1 MEKINMDDTKIENK
15 QEEKV
20 EYVTKKDF
28 EALQNILLEALG
40 KKEKEEVKPTFDS
53 NLETIKKENL
63 TKEQMKNEL
72 VLDEFFEDAN
82 LYNYTEDEKRAMVN
96 VSKEELE
103 LINMNKL
110 SSYDDINKFMSKA
123 QQREIDNVLKN
134 GSKQDKI
141 NFKYTFLDYFKEA
154 KDKFDE
160 FNLQKEKELGVELSK
175 KGYTKQ
181 GSNNNKF
188 TIDKVND
195 SGLKKL
201 LANIDSKYFN

>member
-1 MEKINMDDTKIENK
+1 MDDSKIENK

-28 EALQNILLEALG
+28 DALQNTLLELLS

-53 NLETIKKENL
+53 NLEAIKKENL
-63 TKEQMKNEL
+63 TKEQMKHEL
-72 VLDEFFEDAN
+72 ALDEFFEDAN

-96 VSKEELE
+96 ISKEELE

-134 GSKQDKI
+134 GSKQDKL

-154 KDKFDE
+154 KEKFDE
-160 FNLQKEKELGVELSK
+160 FNTQKEKELGVELSK

-195 SGLKKL
+195 SELKKL

>member
-1 MEKINMDDTKIENK
+1 MEDNKSEVK

-28 EALQNILLEALG
+28 DALVSMLLEN
-40 KKEKEEVKPTFDS
+40 KKEKEEVKPTYDS
-53 NLETIKKENL
+53 NLEAIKKENL
-63 TKEQMKNEL
+63 TKEQMKHEL
-72 VLDEFFEDAN
+72 ALDEFFEDAN

-96 VSKEELE
+96 ISKEELE

-110 SSYDDINKFMSKA
+110 ASYDDINKFMSKS

-134 GSKQDKI
+134 GSKQDKLS
-141 NFKYTFLDYFKEA
+141 FKYTFLDYFKEA
-154 KDKFDE
+154 KDKFEE

-201 LANIDSKYFN
+201 LANIDNKYFN

>member
-53 NLETIKKENL
+53 NLESIKKENL

-96 VSKEELE
+96 ISKEELE

-110 SSYDDINKFMSKA
+110 SSYDDINKFMSKS

-134 GSKQDKI
+134 GSKQDKL

-160 FNLQKEKELGVELSK
+160 FNTQKEKELGVELSK

>member
-1 MEKINMDDTKIENK
+1 MDDSKIENK

-28 EALQNILLEALG
+28 DALQNTLLELLS
-40 KKEKEEVKPTFDS
+40 KKEKEEVKPTYDS

-96 VSKEELE
+96 ISKEELE

-134 GSKQDKI
+134 GSKQDKL

-160 FNLQKEKELGVELSK
+160 FNTQKEKELGVELSK

-188 TIDKVND
+188 TVDNVND
-195 SGLKKL
+195 SELKKL

>member
-1 MEKINMDDTKIENK
+1 MEDNKSEVK

-28 EALQNILLEALG
+28 DALVSMLLEN
-40 KKEKEEVKPTFDS
+40 KKEKEEVKPTYDS
-53 NLETIKKENL
+53 NLEAIKKENL
-63 TKEQMKNEL
+63 TKEQMKHEL
-72 VLDEFFEDAN
+72 ALDEFFEDAN

-96 VSKEELE
+96 ISKEELE

-110 SSYDDINKFMSKA
+110 ASYEDINKFMSKA

-134 GSKQDKI
+134 GSKQDKL

-154 KDKFDE
+154 KEKLDE

-175 KGYTKQ
+175 KGFRTI
-181 GSNNNKF
+181 NNDNK
-188 TIDKVND
+188 TLQVETMKN
-195 SGLKKL
+195 SYLKSQIQQL
-201 LANIDSKYFN
+201 QQRGII

>member
-1 MEKINMDDTKIENK
+1 MEDNKSEVK

-28 EALQNILLEALG
+28 EALQNILLEVLG
-40 KKEKEEVKPTFDS
+40 KKEKEEVKPNFDS
-53 NLETIKKENL
+53 NLEAIKKENL

-96 VSKEELE
+96 ISKEELE

-110 SSYDDINKFMSKA
+110 SSYDDINKFMSKS

-134 GSKQDKI
+134 GSKQDKL

-160 FNLQKEKELGVELSK
+160 FNTQKEKELGVELSK

>member
-1 MEKINMDDTKIENK
+1 MDDSKIENKQEVK

-20 EYVTKKDF
+20 EYATKKDF
-28 EALQNILLEALG
+28 DVIQNTLLELLS
-40 KKEKEEVKPTFDS
+40 KKEKEEVKPTYDS
-53 NLETIKKENL
+53 NLEAIKKENL
-63 TKEQMKNEL
+63 TKEQMKHEL
-72 VLDEFFEDAN
+72 ALDEFFEDSN

-96 VSKEELE
+96 ISKEELE

-110 SSYDDINKFMSKA
+110 ASYDDINKFMSKA

-134 GSKQDKI
+134 GSKQDKL

-154 KDKFDE
+154 KEKFDE
-160 FNLQKEKELGVELSK
+160 FNTQKEKELGVELSK

>member
-1 MEKINMDDTKIENK
+1 MEKINMDDSKIENK

-28 EALQNILLEALG
+28 DSLQNTLLELLS
-40 KKEKEEVKPTFDS
+40 KKEKEEVKPTYDS

-96 VSKEELE
+96 ISKEELE

-110 SSYDDINKFMSKA
+110 SSYDDINKFMSKS

-134 GSKQDKI
+134 GSKQDKL

-160 FNLQKEKELGVELSK
+160 FNTQKEKELGVELSK

-195 SGLKKL
+195 SELKKL

>member
-1 MEKINMDDTKIENK
+1 MDDSKIENK

-20 EYVTKKDF
+20 EYATKKDF
-28 EALQNILLEALG
+28 DALQNTLLELLS
-40 KKEKEEVKPTFDS
+40 KKEKEEVKPTYDS
-53 NLETIKKENL
+53 NLEAIKKENL
-63 TKEQMKNEL
+63 TKEQMKHEL
-72 VLDEFFEDAN
+72 ALDEFFEDSN

-96 VSKEELE
+96 ISKEELE

-110 SSYDDINKFMSKA
+110 ASYDNINKFMSKA

-134 GSKQDKI
+134 GSKQDKL

-154 KDKFDE
+154 KEKFDE
-160 FNLQKEKELGVELSK
+160 FNTQKEKELGVELSK

-195 SGLKKL
+195 SELKKL

>member
-1 MEKINMDDTKIENK
+1 MDDNKPEVK
-15 QEEKV
+15 QEEKLD
-20 EYVTKKDF
+20 YVTKEELK
-28 EALQNILLEALG
+28 NILLEVLG

-53 NLETIKKENL
+53 NLEAIKKENL
-63 TKEQMKNEL
+63 TKEQMKHEL
-72 VLDEFFEDAN
+72 ALDEFFEDSN

-96 VSKEELE
+96 ISKEELE

-110 SSYDDINKFMSKA
+110 ASYDDINKFMSKS

-134 GSKQDKI
+134 GSKQDKLS
-141 NFKYTFLDYFKEA
+141 FKYTFLDYFKEA
-154 KDKFDE
+154 KDKFEE

-201 LANIDSKYFN
+201 LANIDNKYFN

>member
-1 MEKINMDDTKIENK
+1 MDDTKIENK

-53 NLETIKKENL
+53 NLESIKKENL

-96 VSKEELE
+96 ISKEELE

-110 SSYDDINKFMSKA
+110 SSYDDINKFMSKS

-134 GSKQDKI
+134 GSKQDKL

-160 FNLQKEKELGVELSK
+160 FNTQKEKELGVELSK

>member
-1 MEKINMDDTKIENK
+1 MEKINMDDSKIENK

-28 EALQNILLEALG
+28 DALQNTLLELLS
-40 KKEKEEVKPTFDS
+40 KKEKEEVKPTYDS

-96 VSKEELE
+96 ISKEELE

-134 GSKQDKI
+134 GSKQDKL

-160 FNLQKEKELGVELSK
+160 FNTQKEKELGVELSK

-188 TIDKVND
+188 TVDNVND
-195 SGLKKL
+195 SELKKL

>member
-1 MEKINMDDTKIENK
+1 
-15 QEEKV
+15 
-20 EYVTKKDF
+20 
-28 EALQNILLEALG
+28 
-40 KKEKEEVKPTFDS
+40 
-53 NLETIKKENL
+53 
-63 TKEQMKNEL
+63 MKNEL

-96 VSKEELE
+96 ISKEELE

-110 SSYDDINKFMSKA
+110 SSYDDINKFMSKS

-134 GSKQDKI
+134 GSKQDKL

-160 FNLQKEKELGVELSK
+160 FNTQKEKELGVELSK

>member
-1 MEKINMDDTKIENK
+1 MEDNKSEVK

-28 EALQNILLEALG
+28 DALVSMLLEN
-40 KKEKEEVKPTFDS
+40 KKEKEEVKPTYDS

-63 TKEQMKNEL
+63 TKEQMKHEL
-72 VLDEFFEDAN
+72 ALDEFFDDAN

-96 VSKEELE
+96 ISKEELE

-110 SSYDDINKFMSKA
+110 SSYDNINKFMSKA

-134 GSKQDKI
+134 GSKQDKL

-160 FNLQKEKELGVELSK
+160 FNTQKEKELGVELSK

>member
-1 MEKINMDDTKIENK
+1 MDDTKIENK

-28 EALQNILLEALG
+28 DSLQNTLLELLS
-40 KKEKEEVKPTFDS
+40 KKEKEEVKPTYDS

-96 VSKEELE
+96 ISKEELE

-110 SSYDDINKFMSKA
+110 SSYDDINKFMSKS

-134 GSKQDKI
+134 GSKQDKL
-141 NFKYTFLDYFKEA
+141 NF
-154 KDKFDE
+154 
-160 FNLQKEKELGVELSK
+160 
-175 KGYTKQ
+175 
-181 GSNNNKF
+181 
-188 TIDKVND
+188 
-195 SGLKKL
+195 
-201 LANIDSKYFN
+201 

>member
-1 MEKINMDDTKIENK
+1 MEDNKPEVK

-53 NLETIKKENL
+53 NLEAIKKENL
-63 TKEQMKNEL
+63 TKEQMKHEL
-72 VLDEFFEDAN
+72 ALDEFFEDAN

-96 VSKEELE
+96 ISKEELE

-123 QQREIDNVLKN
+123 QQREIDTVLKN
-134 GSKQDKI
+134 GSKQDKL

-154 KDKFDE
+154 KEKFEE
-160 FNLQKEKELGVELSK
+160 FNTQKEKELGVELSK
-175 KGYTKQ
+175 KGFRTIH
-181 GSNNNKF
+181 NDNK
-188 TIDKVND
+188 TLQVESMKN
-195 SGLKKL
+195 GYLKSQIQQL
-201 LANIDSKYFN
+201 QQRGII

>member
-1 MEKINMDDTKIENK
+1 MEDNKSEIK

-28 EALQNILLEALG
+28 DALQNILLEVLG

-53 NLETIKKENL
+53 NLEAIKKENL
-63 TKEQMKNEL
+63 TKEQMKHEL
-72 VLDEFFEDAN
+72 ALDEFFEDAN

-96 VSKEELE
+96 ISKEELE

-110 SSYDDINKFMSKA
+110 ASYEDINKFMSKS

-134 GSKQDKI
+134 GSKQDKLS
-141 NFKYTFLDYFKEA
+141 FKYTFLDYFKEA
-154 KDKFDE
+154 KDKFEE

-195 SGLKKL
+195 SELKKL

>member
-1 MEKINMDDTKIENK
+1 MDDSKIENK

-28 EALQNILLEALG
+28 DSLQNTLLELLS
-40 KKEKEEVKPTFDS
+40 KKEKEEVKPTYDS

-96 VSKEELE
+96 ISKEELE

-110 SSYDDINKFMSKA
+110 SSYDDINKFMSKS

-134 GSKQDKI
+134 GSKQDKL

-160 FNLQKEKELGVELSK
+160 FNTQKEKELGVELSK

-195 SGLKKL
+195 SELKKL

>member
-1 MEKINMDDTKIENK
+1 MDDTKIENK

>member
-1 MEKINMDDTKIENK
+1 MKKVIRLTESELTDLIHRIIVETEMDGEMEEG
-15 QEEKV
+15 
-20 EYVTKKDF
+20 F
-28 EALQNILLEALG
+28 FG
-40 KKEKEEVKPTFDS
+40 SSKKEKEEVKPTYDS
-53 NLETIKKENL
+53 NLEAIKKENL
-63 TKEQMKNEL
+63 TKEQMKHEL
-72 VLDEFFEDAN
+72 ALDEFFEDSN

-96 VSKEELE
+96 ISKEELE

-110 SSYDDINKFMSKA
+110 ASYDDINKFMSKA

-134 GSKQDKI
+134 GSKQDKL

-154 KDKFDE
+154 KEKFDE
-160 FNLQKEKELGVELSK
+160 FNTQKEKELGVELSK

>member
-1 MEKINMDDTKIENK
+1 MEKINMDDSKIENK

-20 EYVTKKDF
+20 EYATKKDF
-28 EALQNILLEALG
+28 DALQNTLLELLS
-40 KKEKEEVKPTFDS
+40 KKEKEEVKPNFDS
-53 NLETIKKENL
+53 NLEAIKKENL
-63 TKEQMKNEL
+63 TKEQMKHEL
-72 VLDEFFEDAN
+72 ALDEFFEDSN

-96 VSKEELE
+96 ISKEELE

-110 SSYDDINKFMSKA
+110 ASYDNINKFMSKA

-134 GSKQDKI
+134 GSKQDKL

-154 KDKFDE
+154 KEKFDE
-160 FNLQKEKELGVELSK
+160 FNTQKEKELGVELSK

-195 SGLKKL
+195 SELKKL

>member
-1 MEKINMDDTKIENK
+1 MEKINMDDSKIENK

-20 EYVTKKDF
+20 EYATKKDF
-28 EALQNILLEALG
+28 DALQNTLLELLS
-40 KKEKEEVKPTFDS
+40 KKEKEEVKPTYDS
-53 NLETIKKENL
+53 NLEAIKKENL
-63 TKEQMKNEL
+63 TKEQMKHEL
-72 VLDEFFEDAN
+72 ALDEFFEDSN

-96 VSKEELE
+96 ISKEELE

-110 SSYDDINKFMSKA
+110 SSYDNINKFMSKA

-134 GSKQDKI
+134 GSKQDKL

-154 KDKFDE
+154 KEKFDE
-160 FNLQKEKELGVELSK
+160 FNTQKEKELGVELSK

-195 SGLKKL
+195 SELKKL

>member
-1 MEKINMDDTKIENK
+1 MDDTKIENK

-53 NLETIKKENL
+53 NLESIKKENL

-96 VSKEELE
+96 ISKEELE

-110 SSYDDINKFMSKA
+110 SSYDDINKFMSKS

-160 FNLQKEKELGVELSK
+160 FNTQKEKELGVELSK

>member
-1 MEKINMDDTKIENK
+1 MEDNKSEIK

-53 NLETIKKENL
+53 NLEAIKKENL
-63 TKEQMKNEL
+63 TKEQMKHEL
-72 VLDEFFEDAN
+72 ALDEFFQDAN

-96 VSKEELE
+96 ISKEELE

-110 SSYDDINKFMSKA
+110 ASYEDINKFMSKS

-134 GSKQDKI
+134 GSKQDKLS
-141 NFKYTFLDYFKEA
+141 FKYTFLDYFKEA
-154 KDKFDE
+154 KEKFEE

-175 KGYTKQ
+175 KGFRAI
-181 GSNNNKF
+181 NNDNK
-188 TIDKVND
+188 TLQVESITN
-195 SGLKKL
+195 GYLKSQIQQL
-201 LANIDSKYFN
+201 QQRGII